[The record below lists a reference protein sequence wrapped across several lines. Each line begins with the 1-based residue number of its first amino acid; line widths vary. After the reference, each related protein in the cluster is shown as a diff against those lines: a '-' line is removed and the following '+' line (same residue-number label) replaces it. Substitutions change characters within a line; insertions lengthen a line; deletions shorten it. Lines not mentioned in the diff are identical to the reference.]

1 LQSQLQPAET
11 PVAATFAFLFHSQR
25 SDRSSLPSSANANG
39 RASWLALA
47 TVQITTFLDSYPQV
61 TAWLFT
67 TVHAD
72 VRLLFIP
79 RFSPALSTVPDGG
92 LRGWDLHRSRFCRAR
107 RNMKSTV
114 TSTACPRA
122 RRATSR
128 NQQSKQHR
136 LDTQSV
142 PLAMQSW
149 VLNVIVPAL
158 MKSYRNSRELQ
169 SGATRA

>member
-1 LQSQLQPAET
+1 MQSQLQPAET
-11 PVAATFAFLFHSQR
+11 PVAATFAFLFHSPR
-25 SDRSSLPSSANANG
+25 TDRSSLSPSANANG
-39 RASWLALA
+39 RASSLTLA
-47 TVQITTFLDSYPQV
+47 TVQSTTFLDWYPQV
-61 TAWLFT
+61 TACLFT

-79 RFSPALSTVPDGG
+79 RFSPALSTVPDGA

-114 TSTACPRA
+114 TVTACPRA
-122 RRATSR
+122 RRAKSR
-128 NQQSKQHR
+128 NQQSQQHR

-149 VLNVIVPAL
+149 VLNVIVPGL

-169 SGATRA
+169 AGATRA